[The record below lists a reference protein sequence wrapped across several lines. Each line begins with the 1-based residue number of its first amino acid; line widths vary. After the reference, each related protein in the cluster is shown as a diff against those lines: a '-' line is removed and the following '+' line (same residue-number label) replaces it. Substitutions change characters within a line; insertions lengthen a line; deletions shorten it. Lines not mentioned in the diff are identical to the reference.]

1 MVQKQSSADFDWSQP
16 VIKEEE
22 KLELNWDDDE
32 EEEKEELD
40 ETDNPVKCESQEL
53 VAKGKFKYFISL
65 FSLKLLVFNFF

>member
-1 MVQKQSSADFDWSQP
+1 MVQKQSSVDFDWSQP

-32 EEEKEELD
+32 AEEKEEAD

-53 VAKGKFKYFISL
+53 VAKGELNYLISCFL
-65 FSLKLLVFNFF
+65 